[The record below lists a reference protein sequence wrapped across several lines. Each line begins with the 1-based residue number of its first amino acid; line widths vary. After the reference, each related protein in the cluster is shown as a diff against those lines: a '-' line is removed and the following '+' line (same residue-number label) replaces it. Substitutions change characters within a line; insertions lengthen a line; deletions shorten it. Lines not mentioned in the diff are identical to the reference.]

1 MALSKGYLLLDT
13 YRIESEIGRGGFGR
27 IYRARD
33 MIFDRVLAIKELLY
47 QGKMIGPRHAAFVE
61 RIERAGKIQKK
72 FRHPNL
78 VRVHKVVD
86 GGSGRLYLM
95 MEYVNGCSLRTYLDQ
110 HGSLPATMAIRIT
123 QDILAGLGA
132 VHQHRMGIVHRNIKP
147 SNILLTAKG
156 QAKLTDFGLAQ
167 IMKERKRS
175 LLRHR
180 QHPGTAFYM
189 SPEQRGAA
197 GYLTPASDLFSVGCV
212 LFEMLTGLSY
222 VQAGR
227 QKQTLLDL
235 RPDLPTNIVI
245 TVQKALAPQLD
256 NRYHK
261 ASTFSKALGM
271 TKVAELIPLTL
282 MSGRFNAA
290 QPVN

>member
-13 YRIESEIGRGGFGR
+13 YRIESEIGRGAFGR

-47 QGKMIGPRHAAFVE
+47 QGKMIGGRHAAFAE
-61 RIERAGKIQKK
+61 RVQRAGKIQKK

-78 VRVHKVVD
+78 VRAHKVVD

-95 MEYVNGCSLRTYLDQ
+95 MEYVNGCSLRTYLDE
-110 HGSLPATMAIRIT
+110 HGHLPTNMAIRIT
-123 QDILAGLGA
+123 QDVLAGLSA

-147 SNILLTAKG
+147 SNILLTGKG
-156 QAKLTDFGLAQ
+156 RAKLTDFGLAQ
-167 IMKERKRS
+167 IMQERKRT
-175 LLRHR
+175 LLRRRH
-180 QHPGTAFYM
+180 HPGSAFYM

-212 LFEMLTGLSY
+212 LFEMLTGQSY
-222 VQAGR
+222 AQACR

-235 RPDLPTNIVI
+235 RPDLPTHLVMAIH
-245 TVQKALAPQLD
+245 KALAPQLD
-256 NRYHK
+256 DRYDK
-261 ASTFSKALGM
+261 ASAFAKAL
-271 TKVAELIPLTL
+271 KK
-282 MSGRFNAA
+282 R
-290 QPVN
+290 